1 MSDRVETRD
10 HERRG
15 QKLRGD
21 TLKEVAQVF
30 LLLGFVGFG
39 GPAAHVA
46 LMRREIVQRRR
57 WVEEKEFLEMYAACN
72 LIPGP
77 SSTELAIFLGYRRAG
92 WRAMLL
98 AGVLFILPA
107 MLIMLGIAWA
117 YTHYRSTTGASAIFY
132 GLRPVI
138 VAVILWALVDLAG
151 RVLRRPLSVLISVGA
166 LGLAMLGVY
175 PLLVLAA
182 AAVAVLAAET
192 SRKLPSS
199 TAPALLP
206 IGGYLLDAGW
216 PELSRLPLVFLTFLK
231 IGAISYGSGYV
242 LLAFL
247 HADFVANLHWLS
259 DKQLLDAVALGQ
271 ATPGPVFTTATF
283 LGYLFAGL
291 PGALLATI
299 GIFLPGFVFVPFLQP
314 LVRLARERSSVGSML
329 DGVNAGVLG
338 LIAAVTLQI
347 GRAAVVDLATVLIV
361 VVSFAILRRWPLSSP
376 ALIAG
381 GAGLGVLL
389 RLVL

>member
-206 IGGYLLDAGW
+206 IGGYLLAGW

-299 GIFLPGFVFVPFLQP
+299 AIFLPGFVFVPFLQP

-381 GAGLGVLL
+381 GAGLGLLL

>member
-1 MSDRVETRD
+1 VSDRVETRD

-206 IGGYLLDAGW
+206 IGGYLLAGW

-381 GAGLGVLL
+381 GAGLGLLL

>member
-206 IGGYLLDAGW
+206 IGGYLLAGW

-381 GAGLGVLL
+381 GAGLGLLL

>member
-1 MSDRVETRD
+1 VSDRVETPDR
-10 HERRG
+10 ERRG

-57 WVEEKEFLEMYAACN
+57 WVDEKEFLEMYAACN

-182 AAVAVLAAET
+182 AAVAVLAPET

-247 HADFVANLHWLS
+247 HADFVGNLHWLS

-299 GIFLPGFVFVPFLQP
+299 AIFLPGFVLVPFLQP
-314 LVRLARERSSVGSML
+314 LVRLARARSSVGSML

-347 GRAAVVDLATVLIV
+347 GRSAVVDIATVLIV

-381 GAGLGVLL
+381 GAGLGLLL

>member
-1 MSDRVETRD
+1 VSDRVETRD

-206 IGGYLLDAGW
+206 IGGYLLAGW

>member
-361 VVSFAILRRWPLSSP
+361 VISFAILRRWPLSSP

>member
-1 MSDRVETRD
+1 VSDRVETPDR
-10 HERRG
+10 ERRG

-117 YTHYRSTTGASAIFY
+117 YTHYRNTTGASAIFY

-151 RVLRRPLSVLISVGA
+151 RVLRRPLSVLIGLGA

-247 HADFVANLHWLS
+247 HADFVGNLHWLS

-299 GIFLPGFVFVPFLQP
+299 AIFLPGFVLVPFLQP
-314 LVRLARERSSVGSML
+314 LVRLARARPSVGSML

-347 GRAAVVDLATVLIV
+347 GRSAVVDIATVLIV

-381 GAGLGVLL
+381 GAGLGLLL

>member
-206 IGGYLLDAGW
+206 IGGYLLAGW

>member
-1 MSDRVETRD
+1 VSDRVETRD

>member
-1 MSDRVETRD
+1 
-10 HERRG
+10 
-15 QKLRGD
+15 
-21 TLKEVAQVF
+21 
-30 LLLGFVGFG
+30 
-39 GPAAHVA
+39 
-46 LMRREIVQRRR
+46 
-57 WVEEKEFLEMYAACN
+57 
-72 LIPGP
+72 
-77 SSTELAIFLGYRRAG
+77 
-92 WRAMLL
+92 
-98 AGVLFILPA
+98 
-107 MLIMLGIAWA
+107 
-117 YTHYRSTTGASAIFY
+117 
-132 GLRPVI
+132 LRPVI

>member
-206 IGGYLLDAGW
+206 IGGYLLAGW

-283 LGYLFAGL
+283 LGYL
-291 PGALLATI
+291 
-299 GIFLPGFVFVPFLQP
+299 
-314 LVRLARERSSVGSML
+314 
-329 DGVNAGVLG
+329 
-338 LIAAVTLQI
+338 
-347 GRAAVVDLATVLIV
+347 
-361 VVSFAILRRWPLSSP
+361 
-376 ALIAG
+376 
-381 GAGLGVLL
+381 
-389 RLVL
+389 